1 VLAAIFNDTKKR
13 CLSFLIWFTLV
24 EKSHACAGSSLEA
37 EFWNEILRVFLL
49 AIHGHLY
56 SFALRKEENLIENHI
71 PFPMVQE
78 IHTENSNLRTVKIMP

>member
-1 VLAAIFNDTKKR
+1 MCQMYCKWGEGVGANFNDTKKR
-13 CLSFLIWFTLV
+13 CLSFLIWFTLA
-24 EKSHACAGSSLEA
+24 EKSHACADSSPEA

-71 PFPMVQE
+71 PFPMV
-78 IHTENSNLRTVKIMP
+78 